1 MSTRLFFILL
11 LNYFFS
17 YSCGL
22 RTQMDH
28 LLNVLCTLNL
38 HPAIRRILS
47 NLFILWRYIL
57 RKMCPYSEFLWSVF
71 SCIRTEYGAVQM
83 REDRDQKNS
92 EYGYFS
98 RSDIK
103 GKADHSAVSFCD
115 KCWHLWQLQFSKRAI
130 VKEHR

>member
-1 MSTRLFFILL
+1 MKCRRDFFLSYYLTI
-11 LNYFFS
+11 FFS

-22 RTQMDH
+22 RTQMDY

-71 SCIRTEYGAVQM
+71 SCIRAEYGAVQM

-103 GKADHSAVSFCD
+103 GKADHSTVSFCD
-115 KCWHLWQLQFSKRAI
+115 KC
-130 VKEHR
+130 